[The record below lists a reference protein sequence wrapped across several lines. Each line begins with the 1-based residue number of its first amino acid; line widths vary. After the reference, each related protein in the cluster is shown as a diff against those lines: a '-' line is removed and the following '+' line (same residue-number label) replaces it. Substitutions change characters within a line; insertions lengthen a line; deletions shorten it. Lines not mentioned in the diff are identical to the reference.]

1 MVFSFFVMDHGQIGM
16 AEAYIGA
23 ASAHKVNAAKA
34 AVSARK
40 VRGPS
45 CQGTKPAAKAKASS
59 AWLKPPSGPLSTV
72 T

>member
-1 MVFSFFVMDHGQIGM
+1 MVFSFFVMDHGQIGK
-16 AEAYIGA
+16 AGAYIRA
-23 ASAHKVNAAKA
+23 VSEHKVNAAKA

-45 CQGTKPAAKAKASS
+45 CQGAKPAAKAKASS
-59 AWLKPPSGPLSTV
+59 AWLKPPSGPLRMV